1 MFVNTNLKKLVIPA
15 ISAELLRLEKAAEN
29 YKISDIYQQKFQKY
43 ASFEDKMAAKE
54 IACTIVRMGHFVNVL
69 RYASIHTDAQLWGAK
84 VEQIYLDLVKCEA
97 RLSGTPNALNQAG
110 MMLAEIRQKQ
120 CQELVQLFDQLRLN
134 IIDAGYTYQP
144 EIWA

>member
-43 ASFEDKMAAKE
+43 ASFEDKIDSCK
-54 IACTIVRMGHFVNVL
+54 IACAIVRMGNFVNVL
-69 RYASIHTDAQLWGAK
+69 RYASIHTDTQFWG
-84 VEQIYLDLVKCEA
+84 VEVEKLYLDLVKCEA

-110 MMLAEIRQKQ
+110 MMLAEIRQRQ
-120 CQELVQLFDQLRLN
+120 CQELVKLFDQLRLN

-144 EIWA
+144 QN

>member
-15 ISAELLRLEKAAEN
+15 ISADLLRLEKAADK
-29 YKISDIYQQKFQKY
+29 YKISDIYQQNVQKY
-43 ASFEDKMAAKE
+43 AFFEDKIDSCK
-54 IACTIVRMGHFVNVL
+54 IACAIVRMGHFVNVL

-84 VEQIYLDLVKCEA
+84 VEQMYLDLVKCEA

-110 MMLAEIRQKQ
+110 MMLAEIRQRQ
-120 CQELVQLFDQLRLN
+120 CQELLVLFHQLRLN

-144 EIWA
+144 QN

>member
-15 ISAELLRLEKAAEN
+15 ISAELLRLEAQN

-43 ASFEDKMAAKE
+43 ASFEDKMDAKE
-54 IACTIVRMGHFVNVL
+54 IACAIVRMGHFVSVL
-69 RYASIHTDAQLWGAK
+69 RTASIYTDAQLWGAK
-84 VEQIYLDLVKCEA
+84 VEQMYLDLVKCEA

-110 MMLAEIRQKQ
+110 MMLAEIRQRQ
-120 CQELVQLFDQLRLN
+120 CQELVKLFEQLRLN

-144 EIWA
+144 QN

>member
-1 MFVNTNLKKLVIPA
+1 MFVNTNLKKLVIPT
-15 ISAELLRLEKAAEN
+15 IPQELLRLEKAAEN

-43 ASFEDKMAAKE
+43 ASFEDEIDSCK
-54 IACTIVRMGHFVNVL
+54 IACAIVGLGQFVRVL
-69 RYASIHTDAQLWGAK
+69 RTASICTDAQFWGVM
-84 VEQIYLDLVKCEA
+84 VEQMYLDLVKCEA

-110 MMLAEIRQKQ
+110 MMLAEIRQRQ

-144 EIWA
+144 QN

>member
-29 YKISDIYQQKFQKY
+29 YKISDIYQQNVQKY
-43 ASFEDKMAAKE
+43 ASFEDKIDSCK
-54 IACTIVRMGHFVNVL
+54 IACVVVHMGQFVNVL
-69 RYASIHTDAQLWGAK
+69 RYASIHTDTQFWGAR
-84 VEQIYLDLVKCEA
+84 VEEFYLDLVKCEA

-110 MMLAEIRQKQ
+110 MMLAEIRQRQ
-120 CQELVQLFDQLRLN
+120 CQELLVLFHQLRLN

-144 EIWA
+144 QN

>member
-29 YKISDIYQQKFQKY
+29 YKISDIYQQNVQKY
-43 ASFEDKMAAKE
+43 ASFEDKIDSCK
-54 IACTIVRMGHFVNVL
+54 IACVVVHMGQFVNVL
-69 RYASIHTDAQLWGAK
+69 RYASIHTDTQFWGAR
-84 VEQIYLDLVKCEA
+84 VEEFYLDLVKCEA

-110 MMLAEIRQKQ
+110 MMLAEIRQRQ
-120 CQELVQLFDQLRLN
+120 CQELLVLFHQLRLN

-144 EIWA
+144 QNWA